1 MQVNGACH
9 CGEITFT
16 AEADANFCVICHCRD
31 CQVMSGAP
39 YRSIL
44 PVQESDFNLLSGTLK
59 LYHKTGDSGNR
70 RELAFCGDC
79 ATHVYATSVVED
91 VPLGK
96 RMLGLRTGMLAEVA
110 DLPPQK
116 EVWCESKID
125 WAQSLVAL
133 DMPKQN
139 GQ

>member
-16 AEADANFCVICHCRD
+16 AEAEANFCVICHCRD

-44 PVQESDFNLLSGTLK
+44 PVKESGFNLVSGKLK
-59 LYHKTGDSGNR
+59 LYHKNGDSGNR

-79 ATHVYATSVVED
+79 GTHVYATSVVED
-91 VPLGK
+91 VPLGQ

-116 EVWCESKID
+116 EVWCESKVD
-125 WAQSLVAL
+125 WAQDLLAL
-133 DMPKQN
+133 DMTKQN

>member
-16 AEADANFCVICHCRD
+16 AEAEANFCVICHCRD

-44 PVQESDFNLLSGTLK
+44 PVKESGVNLVSGKLK

-79 ATHVYATSVVED
+79 GTHVYATSVVED
-91 VPLGK
+91 VPLGQ

-116 EVWCESKID
+116 EVWCESKVD
-125 WAQSLVAL
+125 WAQDLLAL
-133 DMPKQN
+133 DMTKQN

>member
-16 AEADANFCVICHCRD
+16 AEADANFCVLCHCRD

-44 PVQESDFNLLSGTLK
+44 PVKEANFTLNTGQPK
-59 LYHKTGDSGNR
+59 CYYKRGDSGNR
-70 RELAFCGDC
+70 RELTFCGDC
-79 ATHVYATSVVED
+79 GTHIYATSVEED
-91 VPLGK
+91 VPQGK

-110 DLPPQK
+110 DLPPKRQ
-116 EVWCESKID
+116 VWCESKIA
-125 WAQSLVAL
+125 WADDLPAL
-133 DMPKQN
+133 HTPEQN